1 MLVLLAASGLSER
14 ELREGISALD
24 LRSPEEV
31 VRLVMELRRES
42 KNLIDKHLRPRSHH
56 HLDYPQDEPG
66 SSDTIFRVEEL
77 LRSEA
82 HMTVKEAALELIE
95 SLEKRHGGLPL
106 LPPPST
112 SKRSFRSW
120 LRTLLRHISERELL
134 HIATVIRN
142 SRVHSAPGDWPLRD
156 H

>member
-14 ELREGISALD
+14 ELREGINALD

-42 KNLIDKHLRPRSHH
+42 KNLIDKRLRSRSHH
-56 HLDYPQDEPG
+56 HFDYPQDESG

-82 HMTVKEAALELIE
+82 HMTVKEATRELLE
-95 SLEKRHGGLPL
+95 SLKNRHGELPL
-106 LPPPST
+106 PSLS
-112 SKRSFRSW
+112 SKKSFRSW
-120 LRTLLRHISERELL
+120 LSTLLRHISESELL

-142 SRVHSAPGDWPLRD
+142 SRVHSATSDWPLRE

>member
-1 MLVLLAASGLSER
+1 MLALLAASGLSER
-14 ELREGISALD
+14 ELREGIRTLD

-31 VRLVMELRRES
+31 VRLVMELRKES
-42 KNLIDKHLRPRSHH
+42 KNSIDKHLKSRSHH
-56 HLDYPQDEPG
+56 HFDYPQDESG

-82 HMTVKEAALELIE
+82 HMTVKEATQELLE
-95 SLEKRHGGLPL
+95 SLKKRHSELPL
-106 LPPPST
+106 PSLS
-112 SKRSFRSW
+112 SKKSFRSW
-120 LRTLLRHISERELL
+120 LSTLLRHISERELL

-142 SRVHSAPGDWPLRD
+142 SRVHSATRDWPLRE